1 MPKTM
6 AYMQVGA
13 TMVVAHGPQPPAQN
27 EWDGH
32 IALCKDGKVKVR
44 RLLVYTAGGA
54 PDAKQRAQAEKEF
67 GQLRVAVLTDSVLAR
82 GVVTALRWLGMPIS
96 AFPADQVVRAMEDI
110 GVPSAERDEVRSA
123 LTRVRTSVMAAS

>member
-6 AYMQVGA
+6 AYTQVGN
-13 TMVVAHGPQPPAQN
+13 TMVVAHGPQPPAQH
-27 EWDGH
+27 EWEGQ
-32 IALCKDGKVKVR
+32 IALFRDTKVPVR
-44 RLLVYTAGGA
+44 RLLVFTAGGA

-67 GQLRVAVLTDSVLAR
+67 GKLRVAVLTDAVLAR

-110 GVPSAERDEVRSA
+110 GVPSGERDEVRSA
-123 LTRVRTSVMAAS
+123 LTRIKASVTAGS